1 MIETDEVIYSR
12 FLAERDEED
21 FRILL
26 ERHKDS
32 LILFLNGYVH
42 NLEDAEE
49 LMLDAYAQAA
59 AGTSVFSGKSSF
71 KTWLFSIGKRMAMTC
86 LRRSR
91 FFLTEHNALA
101 DETTAPPEL
110 DLLRDER
117 NRELYLALRE
127 LNEEYRQILI
137 LLYFEQMTHAEAG
150 SVMGKSRKQVYHLAE
165 RSRNALKKKLERMG
179 FEYAQY

>member
-21 FRILL
+21 FRVLL

-59 AGTSVFSGKSSF
+59 AGTSFFSGKSSF
-71 KTWLFSIGKRMAMTC
+71 KTWLYSIGKRMATTR

-91 FFLTEHNALA
+91 FFPTEHNELA

-150 SVMGKSRKQVYHLAE
+150 RVMGKSRKQVYHLAE